1 MAPPPPPTAMDKLCA
16 KYQSPILMGTFA
28 LQVAHHQY
36 IRRTTPTYEP
46 LSSTFP
52 RLASV
57 PRPLR
62 AGLGWAAI
70 FLGLLTQITLAKRS
84 IRDSS
89 GPVLPVSAQ
98 RKHWVKKSEEALH
111 LWRSLLYIFYAMSAD
126 FWAGYIS
133 GAAGILIGNP
143 LDLIKVRLQAS
154 PALSTPSLSTGV
166 PLPPSSYRTQFQSAS
181 SLIRGATAP
190 IIGYGALNAL
200 LFVTYNRTSTLLNSQ
215 SPSSPSNLWTTWIA
229 GAIGGLATW
238 VISTPTEIVKCRAQ
252 ISTTSAAASSWGITK
267 EILRTEGV
275 RGLYFGGVVTALRD
289 SVGYGFYFW
298 SYELTT
304 RFMVQKM
311 KERGEAG
318 TRLEEAAKVLLC
330 GGIAGVVTWA
340 SIFPLD
346 VIKTR
351 VQTQQAVVIRV
362 SSPGE
367 AAPLLAGE
375 ATGSQR
381 LGAVAIARNAYRSE
395 GVGVFFRGLGVCST
409 RAFVVNAAQWAVY
422 EWIVRELEP
431 QRKDELNSSKIEGR
445 DVGI

>member
-1 MAPPPPPTAMDKLCA
+1 
-16 KYQSPILMGTFA
+16 
-28 LQVAHHQY
+28 
-36 IRRTTPTYEP
+36 
-46 LSSTFP
+46 
-52 RLASV
+52 
-57 PRPLR
+57 
-62 AGLGWAAI
+62 
-70 FLGLLTQITLAKRS
+70 
-84 IRDSS
+84 
-89 GPVLPVSAQ
+89 
-98 RKHWVKKSEEALH
+98 
-111 LWRSLLYIFYAMSAD
+111 MSAD

-154 PALSTPSLSTGV
+154 PALSTPSFSTGV

-200 LFVTYNRTSTLLNSQ
+200 LFVTYNRTSSLLNSQ

-267 EILRTEGV
+267 DILRTEGV

-311 KERGEAG
+311 KERGEASTG
-318 TRLEEAAKVLLC
+318 VEEAAKVLLC
-330 GGIAGVVTWA
+330 GGLAGVVTWA

-351 VQTQQAVVIRV
+351 VQTQQAVIIPVR
-362 SSPGE
+362 SPEE

-375 ATGSQR
+375 ATGSRR

-431 QRKDELNSSKIEGR
+431 QRKDVLN
-445 DVGI
+445 